1 MNLSPQ
7 SIVLS
12 TGKIRFIDTGGPGPA
27 VLLTH
32 GIGESLEFWQ
42 PQIEALGETL
52 RLVAW
57 DMPGHGESD
66 IPAVAMDLQALARNA
81 WLLLDHLGIESAH
94 LVGNSLGA
102 AVSLRMLGQ
111 QPSRACSMLLAN
123 SATLGPEVTGA
134 FKVMTLPLL
143 GELMNQPSAKGV
155 EMQIK
160 AIVHR
165 ARAITPS
172 VRAAIERNIHRP
184 GATAYFL
191 ATLRMNTGL
200 RGQKEAVWKESHQ
213 LLRQVKVPT
222 LILHGRQDVVLPFK
236 HSERAH
242 SLVPG
247 SELLIWE
254 DCGHTPQLEQPEAF
268 NSRMAALV
276 LRIG

>member
-1 MNLSPQ
+1 MSPQ
-7 SIVLS
+7 SIALL
-12 TGKIRFIDTGGPGPA
+12 TGKVRCIDTGGPGPA

-32 GIGESLEFWQ
+32 GIGESLEFWH
-42 PQIEALGETL
+42 PQIEALGKTV

-66 IPAVAMDLQALARNA
+66 IPAAVMDLQAVAHSA

-111 QPSRACSMLLAN
+111 KPARTRSLLLAN
-123 SATLGPEVTGA
+123 SATLGPDVFGA
-134 FKVMTLPLL
+134 FKAMTLPLL
-143 GELMNQPSAKGV
+143 GELMNKPSAKGV

-165 ARAITPS
+165 TEAITPS

-184 GATAYFL
+184 GGAAYFL
-191 ATLRMNTGL
+191 ATLRMMTSL
-200 RGQKEAVWKESHQ
+200 RGQSAVVWQESHQ

-222 LILHGRQDVVLPFK
+222 LVLHGQQDVVLPVK
-236 HSERAH
+236 HSEQAH
-242 SLVPG
+242 ALVPG
-247 SELLIWE
+247 SELLIL
-254 DCGHTPQLEQPEAF
+254 DGCGHTPQLEQPFVF
-268 NSRMAALV
+268 NARLAELV
-276 LRIG
+276 RRAEN